1 MTKSSQMNGE
11 VHNKMYLPFLQG
23 TWVDLQYYD
32 DSEAR
37 YKHKMM
43 TKDQRIFIIKKRIT
57 KHCFVIRLKY
67 F

>member
-1 MTKSSQMNGE
+1 
-11 VHNKMYLPFLQG
+11 MYLPFLQG